1 MVKPN
6 STASNSVFIAKGDTQ
21 VALKT
26 RSSGN
31 AGVEFFV
38 YDGANWNSAS
48 FDLPSDWV
56 GNWHQIAGTYDG
68 TALKVYYDGR
78 LMNTNNGSFNI
89 HTNSYDLGIGID
101 LEHNRTVDGEISLAR
116 IYNRALTAEE
126 LQAQNSH
133 APAIG
138 AEDYSVVLW
147 LDYSE
152 PMRCV

>member
-1 MVKPN
+1 MTVQIGILLPLT
-6 STASNSVFIAKGDTQ
+6 S
-21 VALKT
+21 
-26 RSSGN
+26 
-31 AGVEFFV
+31 
-38 YDGANWNSAS
+38 
-48 FDLPSDWV
+48 PSDWV

-126 LQAQNSH
+126 LRHRTARLRPLAQKMTVWSCGW
-133 APAIG
+133 ITL
-138 AEDYSVVLW
+138 S
-147 LDYSE
+147 
-152 PMRCV
+152 R